1 MPPAKVQNIR
11 TPRQR
16 KDDIFNRISDEQLRC
31 MAGGRHRFPSD
42 ELNPKSEEPP
52 PGFSAVLRKG
62 VYSITEICMRDCGRQ
77 RKFSTRSGGL
87 FDTDTVYQY
96 SDVPGT
102 EVVHIRQADRDELH
116 IRPRDAKAV
125 LFDRNLPML
134 KRAARAS

>member
-1 MPPAKVQNIR
+1 VQNIR

-42 ELNPKSEEPP
+42 ELDPKSAEPP
-52 PGFSAVLRKG
+52 PGFHTELRKG
-62 VYSITEICMRDCGRQ
+62 VYTITEECLRDCGRI

-96 SDVPGT
+96 SDKKGT
-102 EVVHIRQADRDELH
+102 EVVHIPQADRDELG

-134 KRAARAS
+134 RKAAQAS